1 LHILYSILFSTVG
14 AVIRS
19 TIQDSEIKP
28 VVPAT
33 VEVCSGSYATINCT
47 FTTDSEGLTIRWHF
61 NSLSSQPKTEDNDEH
76 YEIKNGKTWSA
87 LTIKE
92 VTFNDSGLYYCVVIQ
107 DIPILKE
114 YSSNGSKLNVIVG
127 AVIRSTIQDSEIKP
141 VVPATVE
148 VCSGSYATINCTFT
162 TDSEGLKIRWHFNS
176 FSSQPKTEDNDK
188 HYEIKNGKT
197 WSALTIKEVTFNDSG
212 LYYCVVI
219 QDIPILKDYSS
230 NGSKLNDS
238 EIKPVVPATVEVC
251 SGSNATINCT
261 FTTDSE
267 GLKIRW
273 HFNSSSSESKIDHND
288 EHYDLKNEKTWS
300 ALTIKEVTF
309 NDSGLYYCEVIQ
321 DIPIL
326 KEYYS
331 NGTQL
336 NVIGK

>member
-1 LHILYSILFSTVG
+1 LSCFVKLIFIYSILISTVG
-14 AVIRS
+14 SVIRS
-19 TIQDSEIKP
+19 TIQ
-28 VVPAT
+28 
-33 VEVCSGSYATINCT
+33 
-47 FTTDSEGLTIRWHF
+47 
-61 NSLSSQPKTEDNDEH
+61 
-76 YEIKNGKTWSA
+76 
-87 LTIKE
+87 
-92 VTFNDSGLYYCVVIQ
+92 
-107 DIPILKE
+107 
-114 YSSNGSKLNVIVG
+114 
-127 AVIRSTIQDSEIKP
+127 
-141 VVPATVE
+141 
-148 VCSGSYATINCTFT
+148 
-162 TDSEGLKIRWHFNS
+162 
-176 FSSQPKTEDNDK
+176 
-188 HYEIKNGKT
+188 
-197 WSALTIKEVTFNDSG
+197 
-212 LYYCVVI
+212 
-219 QDIPILKDYSS
+219 
-230 NGSKLNDS
+230 DS

-336 NVIGK
+336 NVIGNSIVFLFISLTATTTSSPPSSDWLVWMGSTLGGVALVIVIIIIWLVIRQRKENPIYENTSAYVQKDRSPRPGKAVEKSKTCHQADTRRWLACFYGHCRCRGKHAQVGGDTIKRLNSHHSSPVLSASLCQHGFPFLSA